1 MTRFKF
7 LLFVAV
13 LFGFAALAHAGF
25 DDGKAAYDRGY
36 YFTAHKEFQALAGL
50 GDAEAQYYL
59 GLMYDRGQ
67 CVLED
72 RAEAAKW
79 YRKAADQGL
88 PQAEFNL
95 GLMYAKGQ
103 AVAKDNTEALKWLR
117 KSGEQGY
124 AEAQSLLGVMYYLG
138 QGVAK
143 DDVEG
148 IKWLNKAA
156 EQRAAQ
162 LCPAYG
168 EAAEPPR
175 AESRDCD

>member
-36 YFTAHKEFQALAGL
+36 FSTAYKELQALAGL

-59 GLMYDRGQ
+59 GRMYDRGQ
-67 CVLED
+67 GVPED
-72 RAEAAKW
+72 HAEAMRW
-79 YRKAADQGL
+79 YRKAANQGL

-103 AVAKDNTEALKWLR
+103 AVAKDNAEALKWLR

-143 DDVEG
+143 NDVEG
-148 IKWLNKAA
+148 IKWLNKSA

-162 LCPAYG
+162 LDPARSG
-168 EAAEPPR
+168 ETVPPLAER
-175 AESRDCD
+175 RDSD